1 MRCED
6 VLERNS
12 TLWRTGSGPDSPSTL
27 LPSQS
32 EWEEDSFDGDTAD
45 YLRRPRTGKPPG
57 RLRFGFYVHR
67 PPRMGVLTS
76 YKTPRENG
84 IGNFFL
90 RCMRASDSLRGL
102 SSTSRDWQHHVPSES
117 APPLHAHTRC
127 SRCDLDGR
135 TTSAES
141 EGTLPCVR
149 GAWCVWHGQ

>member
-12 TLWRTGSGPDSPSTL
+12 TLWRTGSGLNSPSTL

-90 RCMRASDSLRGL
+90 RCARACM
-102 SSTSRDWQHHVPSES
+102 SES
-117 APPLHAHTRC
+117 DGLKGVVIDIAGWAASRPVRVSPPPSTRTH
-127 SRCDLDGR
+127 DAADV
-135 TTSAES
+135 T
-141 EGTLPCVR
+141 
-149 GAWCVWHGQ
+149 